1 MTSEQTPEQGQVSET
16 TNLDEDQLQGGVHS
30 EGEPSTAAVRDQD
43 GPADAELASPDERTV
58 DADPEDAEDPEGI
71 EDSERRVG
79 WADE

>member
-58 DADPEDAEDPEGI
+58 DADPDDVEDPEGI
-71 EDSERRVG
+71 EDAERRVG